1 MIISNLCTL
10 ADSRMNREE
19 NYCRPRA
26 STFWTATTS
35 TTLRSFSI
43 SGDFQDQSSG
53 TFHPYRLPPTLW
65 QEVHV
70 LAAKDAQIVPK

>member
-1 MIISNLCTL
+1 
-10 ADSRMNREE
+10 MNREE
-19 NYCRPRA
+19 NYCRPKA

-53 TFHPYRLPPTLW
+53 TFHPYRLPPTL
-65 QEVHV
+65 
-70 LAAKDAQIVPK
+70 